1 MCHLLLRMYWDWS
14 SFLLYNLC
22 PGFQFY
28 FIQEFCISLSF
39 IFLFSVLCSFMLCFW
54 IALLFEL
61 RLILGRYIQSNP
73 INDAVCAFKINNGNS
88 IVTSG
93 VVLLN
98 KHSGISVTGEQ
109 LSIMNLI
116 GKLLTN
122 SVAL

>member
-1 MCHLLLRMYWDWS
+1 
-14 SFLLYNLC
+14 
-22 PGFQFY
+22 
-28 FIQEFCISLSF
+28 
-39 IFLFSVLCSFMLCFW
+39 MLCFW

-61 RLILGRYIQSNP
+61 RLVSSRYIQSTP
-73 INDAVCAFKINNGNS
+73 INGAVCAFKINNSNS

-93 VVLLN
+93 VILLN
-98 KHSGISVTGEQ
+98 KRSGISVTGEQ